1 MDLIDGVEATRYSQ
15 PLVIV
20 CSTEVFMSLHDRL
33 TEDLKRAMKAR
44 DQLRMDVIRMIKAAV
59 MNKELEIKKDLDD
72 AEMSRVMTTMI
83 KQRRESVEQFEKGN
97 RTELAAKERQEITIL
112 ESYLPQALSPEQLST
127 VVDAVIQETGA
138 RSLKEMGVVMKAVMV
153 RVAGQPIDGKQISDL
168 VRAKLQ

>member
-1 MDLIDGVEATRYSQ
+1 
-15 PLVIV
+15 
-20 CSTEVFMSLHDRL
+20 MSLHHRL
-33 TEDLKRAMKAR
+33 TEDLKLAMKAR

-97 RTELAAKERQEITIL
+97 RAELAAKERQEITIL
-112 ESYLPQALSPEQLST
+112 ESYLPQALSPEQLSA

-138 RSLKEMGVVMKAVMV
+138 QSLKEMGMVMKAMMA
-153 RVAGQPIDGKQISDL
+153 RVVGQPIDGKQISDL